1 MSEMEKRRN
10 FTIERTDA
18 RDEQIER
25 LRALLIKSG
34 RAVHMIHNQPTNAA
48 IFDLA
53 LAELE
58 KVLNADTPDTDA

>member
-1 MSEMEKRRN
+1 
-10 FTIERTDA
+10 
-18 RDEQIER
+18 
-25 LRALLIKSG
+25 
-34 RAVHMIHNQPTNAA
+34 MIHNQPTNAA